1 VWRQPAVAPYRLNLF
16 NPAAFL
22 YQDPNMTACTAAA
35 AQIML
40 NLVAATGSG
49 GSGFVWQPTTDGGV
63 RDALLA
69 WEQAWDT
76 MAGGRGSDPH
86 GWRNALNAFG
96 WTGAAISQGARVYE
110 DIAYRTYDSAVKDA
124 VRAMILTGKP
134 VGVLAWRGGHAQL
147 MTGYYGLRGN
157 PFARNSRGAYTN
169 RFSVAGFYVSDPL
182 ASAGIVNRRVS
193 YATLR
198 SSRNYRLS
206 FRPYVQRDSR
216 LDDVFTAGR
225 VQAWREWY
233 RRYVLILPV
242 R

>member
-1 VWRQPAVAPYRLNLF
+1 
-16 NPAAFL
+16 
-22 YQDPNMTACTAAA
+22 MTACTAAA

-40 NLVAATGSG
+40 NLVAAAGSG
-49 GSGFVWQPTTDGGV
+49 GPGFVWQPTTDGAV

-96 WTGAAISQGARVYE
+96 WTGAAIGPGARVYE
-110 DIAYRTYDSAVKDA
+110 DVAYRTFDSAVKDA

-134 VGVLAWRGGHAQL
+134 VGMLAWRGGHAQL
-147 MTGYYGLRGN
+147 ITGYYGLRGD
-157 PFARNSRGAYTN
+157 PFARNSRGGYTN
-169 RFSVAGFYVSDPL
+169 RFTVAGFYVTDPL
-182 ASAGIVNRRVS
+182 ASARTINRRVS
-193 YATLR
+193 YSTLR
-198 SSRNYRLS
+198 LSRNYRLS
-206 FRPYVQRDSR
+206 FRPYVDRDSR
-216 LDDVFTAGR
+216 LDDPFTSGR

-233 RRYVLILPV
+233 RHYVLILPV